1 MKGER
6 TPRDLHEAFP
16 KDYEPVLNTGHQRPR
31 LGGLY
36 LLIVAL
42 IGAALYFWS

>member
-1 MKGER
+1 VKR
-6 TPRDLHEAFP
+6 TPRSLREAFP
-16 KDYEPVLNTGHQRPR
+16 KDYEPVLNTGSRAR

>member
-6 TPRDLHEAFP
+6 TPRNMHEAFP
-16 KDYEPVLNTGHQRPR
+16 KDYHPVLNTGPSARF
-31 LGGLY
+31 GGLF